1 MKPYLIAPSILSA
14 DLARLGDD
22 VQNVLNAGAD
32 VIHFDVMDNHYVPNL
47 TFGPAVCQALRD
59 YDITAPIDVHLMVK
73 PVDRI
78 IPDFAKAG
86 ANYITFHPES
96 SEHIDRS
103 LQLIRDCG
111 CKSGLVFNPA
121 TPLSYLDYVL
131 DKVDVVLLMSV
142 NPGFGGQSFIPATLK
157 KLQQARKIID
167 ESGYDIR
174 LEVDGGVKVDNIAE
188 IAAAGADMFVA
199 GSAIFGKPDYKQ
211 VIDQMRTQLASVRA

>member
-47 TFGPAVCQALRD
+47 TFGPAVCKALRD
-59 YDITAPIDVHLMVK
+59 YGIKAPIDVHLMVK

-86 ANYITFHPES
+86 ADYITFHPEA

-103 LQLIRDCG
+103 LQLIRDHG
-111 CKSGLVFNPA
+111 CKAGLVFNPA

-131 DKVDVVLLMSV
+131 DKVDVILLMSV
-142 NPGFGGQSFIPATLK
+142 NPGFGGQKFIEHSVEKVRELRALIERTGSKAL
-157 KLQQARKIID
+157 I
-167 ESGYDIR
+167 
-174 LEVDGGVKVDNIAE
+174 EVDGGVNLETGARLVE
-188 IAAAGADMFVA
+188 AGADVLVA
-199 GSAIFGKPDYKQ
+199 GNAVFGAPDPEEM
-211 VIDQMRTQLASVRA
+211 IRQLHRL